1 MSPSVYDDL
10 DIEVQREESSRFAM
24 RQAEAGDTNCL
35 VLLLNESGPVPEALK
50 VWLAKLFDPRS
61 DLEFA
66 AKIQRRRPGKP
77 PKVGYGVAIA
87 ANHVVSDLTV
97 DWKLE
102 SLITLAIEKYSVP
115 GRRPISRSSIFD
127 YLSSRHPDLVER
139 LRKAKRS
146 KRCR

>member
-66 AKIQRRRPGKP
+66 DLPLNFHPA
-77 PKVGYGVAIA
+77 AIRA
-87 ANHVVSDLTV
+87 SAGFTPWGADGATCDRLSWSGL
-97 DWKLE
+97 
-102 SLITLAIEKYSVP
+102 
-115 GRRPISRSSIFD
+115 RSRSD
-127 YLSSRHPDLVER
+127 VAER
-139 LRKAKRS
+139 LAA
-146 KRCR
+146 